1 MAIYNINNFVQTL
14 QSKFSLTDSQTQ
26 NVQKEL
32 QYLPS
37 YTPIGSN
44 DVDMHALDHNIALAL
59 GVSLESNLHAAV
71 IDFIHGTTLI
81 GYGQEARPVDYIVS
95 HQRLVKFYV
104 ENGFPQELVAKID
117 VKMQEFLN
125 HHVSL
130 DSLSTAKN
138 MQDMT
143 WLQQELSPILQ
154 QDRHSY
160 GMEHYIAGIVQA
172 ALIGVKLERY
182 VNPGVSVNTLVVK
195 RKRNSLNFRV
205 II

>member
-1 MAIYNINNFVQTL
+1 
-14 QSKFSLTDSQTQ
+14 
-26 NVQKEL
+26 
-32 QYLPS
+32 
-37 YTPIGSN
+37 
-44 DVDMHALDHNIALAL
+44 
-59 GVSLESNLHAAV
+59 
-71 IDFIHGTTLI
+71 HGTTLI